1 MQIHVNMPVVPD
13 NRKVELLEAAMLTQ
27 EQTDVPLEHVFVGG
41 MYMRQG
47 KMAAGTVLVGHE
59 HRKDHLNVL
68 LTGRISVIT
77 DGVIQNVV
85 APCVFV
91 SCKGAKKI
99 IYAHEDSIMANVLAT
114 DAMTPED
121 AEAELVIKSE
131 TFELHQQGIK
141 SDTALLA
148 QSLMWKKEN

>member
-1 MQIHVNMPVVPD
+1 MQIHVQTQPD

-27 EQTDVPLEHVFVGG
+27 EQADIPLEHVFVEG

-47 KMAAGTVLVGHE
+47 KIMAGTVLVGHE

-68 LTGRISVIT
+68 LTGKISVVT
-77 DGVIQNVV
+77 DGVVQHVV

-91 SCKGAKKI
+91 SHKGAKKI

-114 DAMTPED
+114 DATTTED

-141 SDTALLA
+141 SDMALLA
-148 QSLMWKKEN
+148 QALMSQKEE